1 MFEDPAAGVNAIT
14 IVSGKDLVAAIAGKS
29 HGDMLASHLRNVVS
43 GQHGGVAER
52 LFERT
57 GEMLDGL
64 DDVGLKDH
72 LVMIGAEF
80 PGDDA
85 SVVGFVEIVFF
96 EADGESLDRAGTG
109 ARHQG
114 NDGGG
119 IGAAA
124 EKGAERH
131 VGDQANFGRLKQT
144 PL

>member
-1 MFEDPAAGVNAIT
+1 MRRPGVNTVT
-14 IVSGKDLVAAIAGKS
+14 IVSAKNLVAAIAGKS
-29 HGDMLASHLRNVVS
+29 DGDMLARHLRNVVS

-64 DDVGLKDH
+64 DDVRLKDH

-80 PGDDA
+80 VGDDA
-85 SVVGFVEIVFF
+85 GVIRFVEIVLL
-96 EADGESLDRAGTG
+96 ETDGESLDRAGTG
-109 ARHQG
+109 ARHQA
-114 NDGGG
+114 NDSGG

-131 VGDQANFGRLKQT
+131 IGDKANLGRFK
-144 PL
+144 